1 MKKSKP
7 TKTREKK
14 QPYFRDE
21 MNDKI
26 ESFISKQNGDWFFCS
41 DLKKTIHNGR
51 TDIGG
56 GKFLKKLILVFNLES
71 KKEKGR
77 TLLRAK

>member
-1 MKKSKP
+1 MKKPKT
-7 TKTREKK
+7 TKTKEKK
-14 QPYFRDE
+14 QPYFRDD
-21 MNDKI
+21 MNNKI
-26 ESFISKQNGDWFFCS
+26 ESFISKQKGDWFFCS

-56 GKFLKKLILVFNLES
+56 GRFLKKLILVFNLER
-71 KKEKGR
+71 KKENGK